1 MRKNINNKEISYSG
15 LVSLVG
21 APNAGKSTLIN
32 TIIGEKIAIVSHKSQ
47 TTRTSIKGIFL
58 KQNTQIVF
66 IDTPGIFK
74 SKRFLDELMVNNAWK
89 SLNDSDLVC
98 LLYDVCIKN
107 INLNTLEI
115 IKNLKN
121 IHTPVVLILNKI
133 DLINKKDLLP
143 LISEF
148 QSLFKFEKIFMLS
161 ALKSKGIKDFLDWI
175 TKQMPVGPFLYP
187 KEDITDTNLRYL
199 ASEILREKLLLNMHQ
214 EIPYNL
220 IVSTET
226 WKENKDD
233 NLEIHQNIFVSK
245 TSHKAMILGKSGQNI
260 KRIGILARKEMEK
273 VFNKRIHLY
282 TRVKIQENCLTN
294 INLLKS
300 SGLNIDA

>member
-1 MRKNINNKEISYSG
+1 M
-15 LVSLVG
+15 
-21 APNAGKSTLIN
+21 IN
-32 TIIGEKIAIVSHKSQ
+32 TIIDEKIAIVSHKSQ

-98 LLYDVCIKN
+98 LIYDVGIKN
-107 INLNTLEI
+107 INSNTLEI

-187 KEDITDTNLRYL
+187 IEDITDTNLRYL

-226 WKENKDD
+226 WKEKKDN

-273 VFNKRIHLY
+273 AFNKRIHLY

-300 SGLNIDA
+300 SGLDVDA

>member
-1 MRKNINNKEISYSG
+1 M
-15 LVSLVG
+15 
-21 APNAGKSTLIN
+21 
-32 TIIGEKIAIVSHKSQ
+32 
-47 TTRTSIKGIFL
+47 
-58 KQNTQIVF
+58 F

-98 LLYDVCIKN
+98 LLYDVGIKN
-107 INLNTLEI
+107 INSNTLEI

-121 IHTPVVLILNKI
+121 INRPIVLILNKI

-148 QSLFKFEKIFMLS
+148 QSLLKFEKIFMLS

-187 KEDITDTNLRYL
+187 IEDITDTNLRYL

-226 WKENKDD
+226 WKEKKDN

-273 VFNKRIHLY
+273 VFNRRIHLY

-294 INLLKS
+294 ISLLKS
-300 SGLNIDA
+300 SGLDVDA

>member
-1 MRKNINNKEISYSG
+1 
-15 LVSLVG
+15 
-21 APNAGKSTLIN
+21 
-32 TIIGEKIAIVSHKSQ
+32 
-47 TTRTSIKGIFL
+47 
-58 KQNTQIVF
+58 
-66 IDTPGIFK
+66 
-74 SKRFLDELMVNNAWK
+74 
-89 SLNDSDLVC
+89 
-98 LLYDVCIKN
+98 
-107 INLNTLEI
+107 
-115 IKNLKN
+115 
-121 IHTPVVLILNKI
+121 
-133 DLINKKDLLP
+133 
-143 LISEF
+143 
-148 QSLFKFEKIFMLS
+148 MLS

-187 KEDITDTNLRYL
+187 IEDITDTNLRYL

-226 WKENKDD
+226 WKEKKDN

>member
-1 MRKNINNKEISYSG
+1 M
-15 LVSLVG
+15 
-21 APNAGKSTLIN
+21 IN
-32 TIIGEKIAIVSHKSQ
+32 TIIDEKIAIVSHKSQ

-58 KQNTQIVF
+58 KQNIQIVF

-98 LLYDVCIKN
+98 LLYDVGIKN
-107 INLNTLEI
+107 INSNTLEI

-121 IHTPVVLILNKI
+121 INRPIVLILNKI

-187 KEDITDTNLRYL
+187 IEDITDTNLRYL

-226 WKENKDD
+226 WKEKKDN

>member
-1 MRKNINNKEISYSG
+1 M
-15 LVSLVG
+15 
-21 APNAGKSTLIN
+21 IN
-32 TIIGEKIAIVSHKSQ
+32 TIIDEKIAIVSHKSQ

-98 LLYDVCIKN
+98 LLYDVGIKN
-107 INLNTLEI
+107 INSNTLEI

-121 IHTPVVLILNKI
+121 INRPIVLILNKI

-187 KEDITDTNLRYL
+187 IEDITDTNLRYL

-226 WKENKDD
+226 WKEKKDN

>member
-1 MRKNINNKEISYSG
+1 M
-15 LVSLVG
+15 VSLVG

-98 LLYDVCIKN
+98 LLYDVGIKN
-107 INLNTLEI
+107 INSNTLEI

-121 IHTPVVLILNKI
+121 IHRPVVLILNKI

-187 KEDITDTNLRYL
+187 IEDITDTNLRYL

-226 WKENKDD
+226 WKEKKDN

>member
-1 MRKNINNKEISYSG
+1 M
-15 LVSLVG
+15 
-21 APNAGKSTLIN
+21 
-32 TIIGEKIAIVSHKSQ
+32 
-47 TTRTSIKGIFL
+47 
-58 KQNTQIVF
+58 F

-98 LLYDVCIKN
+98 LLYDVGIKN
-107 INLNTLEI
+107 INSNTLEI

-121 IHTPVVLILNKI
+121 INRPIVLILNKI

-175 TKQMPVGPFLYP
+175 TKKMPVGPFLYP
-187 KEDITDTNLRYL
+187 IEDITDTNLRYL

-226 WKENKDD
+226 WKEKKDN
-233 NLEIHQNIFVSK
+233 NLEIRQNIFVSK

-273 VFNKRIHLY
+273 AFNKRIHLY

>member
-1 MRKNINNKEISYSG
+1 M
-15 LVSLVG
+15 G

-47 TTRTSIKGIFL
+47 TTRTSIKGILL

-98 LLYDVCIKN
+98 LIYDVGIKN
-107 INLNTLEI
+107 INSNTLEI

-121 IHTPVVLILNKI
+121 IHRPVVLILNKI

-175 TKQMPVGPFLYP
+175 TKKMPVGPFLYP
-187 KEDITDTNLRYL
+187 IEDITDTNLRYL

-226 WKENKDD
+226 WKEKKDN

-273 VFNKRIHLY
+273 AFNKRIHLY
-282 TRVKIQENCLTN
+282 TRVKIQEKCLTN
-294 INLLKS
+294 ISLLKS
-300 SGLNIDA
+300 SGLDVDA

>member
-1 MRKNINNKEISYSG
+1 M
-15 LVSLVG
+15 
-21 APNAGKSTLIN
+21 
-32 TIIGEKIAIVSHKSQ
+32 
-47 TTRTSIKGIFL
+47 
-58 KQNTQIVF
+58 F

-98 LLYDVCIKN
+98 LIYDVGIKN
-107 INLNTLEI
+107 INSNTLEI

-121 IHTPVVLILNKI
+121 INRPIVLILNKI

-187 KEDITDTNLRYL
+187 IEDITDTNLRYL

-226 WKENKDD
+226 WKEKKDN

-294 INLLKS
+294 ISLLKS
-300 SGLNIDA
+300 SGLDVDA

>member
-1 MRKNINNKEISYSG
+1 M
-15 LVSLVG
+15 SLIG

-98 LLYDVCIKN
+98 LLYDVGIKN
-107 INLNTLEI
+107 INSNTLEI

-121 IHTPVVLILNKI
+121 IHRPVVLILNKI

-187 KEDITDTNLRYL
+187 IEDITDTNLRYL

-226 WKENKDD
+226 WKEKKDN

>member
-1 MRKNINNKEISYSG
+1 M
-15 LVSLVG
+15 G

-47 TTRTSIKGIFL
+47 TTRTSIKGILL

-98 LLYDVCIKN
+98 LIYDVGIKN
-107 INLNTLEI
+107 INSNTLEI

-121 IHTPVVLILNKI
+121 IHRPVVLILNKI

-143 LISEF
+143 LIAEF
-148 QSLFKFEKIFMLS
+148 QSLLKFEKIFMLS
-161 ALKSKGIKDFLDWI
+161 ALKSEGIKDFLDWI
-175 TKQMPVGPFLYP
+175 TKKMPVGPFLYP
-187 KEDITDTNLRYL
+187 IEDITDTNLRYL

-226 WKENKDD
+226 WKEKKDN

-273 VFNKRIHLY
+273 AFNKRIHLY

>member
-1 MRKNINNKEISYSG
+1 M
-15 LVSLVG
+15 SLVG

-98 LLYDVCIKN
+98 LLYDVGIKN
-107 INLNTLEI
+107 INSNTLEI

-121 IHTPVVLILNKI
+121 INRPIVLILNKI

-187 KEDITDTNLRYL
+187 MEDITDTNLRYL
-199 ASEILREKLLLNMHQ
+199 ASEILREKLLINMHQ

-226 WKENKDD
+226 WKEKKDN

-273 VFNKRIHLY
+273 VFNKKIHLY

>member
-1 MRKNINNKEISYSG
+1 MMNTKAFSILIEEIVIEKRLSYMDAIVHYCDNNEMEIESAAKLVNSKIKESIKQNKFSPGKHIPIKSYEYFLSNIPEVIVLFAWNHAKEI
-15 LVSLVG
+15 
-21 APNAGKSTLIN
+21 I
-32 TIIGEKIAIVSHKSQ
+32 E
-47 TTRTSIKGIFL
+47 
-58 KQNTQIVF
+58 
-66 IDTPGIFK
+66 
-74 SKRFLDELMVNNAWK
+74 
-89 SLNDSDLVC
+89 
-98 LLYDVCIKN
+98 
-107 INLNTLEI
+107 
-115 IKNLKN
+115 NLKN
-121 IHTPVVLILNKI
+121 IHRPVVLILNKI

-187 KEDITDTNLRYL
+187 IEDITDTNLRYL

-226 WKENKDD
+226 WKEKKDN

>member
-1 MRKNINNKEISYSG
+1 M
-15 LVSLVG
+15 L
-21 APNAGKSTLIN
+21 N

-98 LLYDVCIKN
+98 LLYDVGIKN
-107 INLNTLEI
+107 INSNTLEI

-121 IHTPVVLILNKI
+121 INRPIVLILNKI
-133 DLINKKDLLP
+133 DLINKNDLLP

-187 KEDITDTNLRYL
+187 IEDITDTNLRYL

-226 WKENKDD
+226 WKEKKDN

>member
-1 MRKNINNKEISYSG
+1 M
-15 LVSLVG
+15 
-21 APNAGKSTLIN
+21 IN

-98 LLYDVCIKN
+98 LLYDVGIKN
-107 INLNTLEI
+107 INSNTLEI

-121 IHTPVVLILNKI
+121 INRPIILILNKI

-187 KEDITDTNLRYL
+187 IEDITDTNLRYL

-226 WKENKDD
+226 WKEKKDN

-273 VFNKRIHLY
+273 LFNKRIHLY

>member
-1 MRKNINNKEISYSG
+1 
-15 LVSLVG
+15 
-21 APNAGKSTLIN
+21 
-32 TIIGEKIAIVSHKSQ
+32 
-47 TTRTSIKGIFL
+47 
-58 KQNTQIVF
+58 VF

-98 LLYDVCIKN
+98 LLYDVGIKN
-107 INLNTLEI
+107 INSNTLEI

-121 IHTPVVLILNKI
+121 IHRPVVLILNKI

-187 KEDITDTNLRYL
+187 IEDITDTNLRYL

-226 WKENKDD
+226 WKEKKDN
-233 NLEIHQNIFVSK
+233 NLEIHQNIFVPK
-245 TSHKAMILGKSGQNI
+245 TSHKAMIIGKSGQNI

>member
-1 MRKNINNKEISYSG
+1 M
-15 LVSLVG
+15 
-21 APNAGKSTLIN
+21 
-32 TIIGEKIAIVSHKSQ
+32 SHKSQ

-89 SLNDSDLVC
+89 SLNNSDLVC
-98 LLYDVCIKN
+98 LLYDVGIKN
-107 INLNTLEI
+107 INSNTLEI

-121 IHTPVVLILNKI
+121 INRPIVLILNKI

-148 QSLFKFEKIFMLS
+148 QCLFKFEKIFMLS

-187 KEDITDTNLRYL
+187 IEDITDTNLRYL
-199 ASEILREKLLLNMHQ
+199 ASEILREKLLINMHQ

-226 WKENKDD
+226 WKEKKDN

-260 KRIGILARKEMEK
+260 KRIGI
-273 VFNKRIHLY
+273 
-282 TRVKIQENCLTN
+282 
-294 INLLKS
+294 
-300 SGLNIDA
+300 